1 MIFYQRYSL
10 NFYSAVFFLTIF
22 LGYRIQSTFIQF
34 YYYVCRWREDPSSWK
49 IQPTKGNLRG
59 LFWGDPLFSSKPD
72 RAPFHHFVT
81 AFNLLMASTFAGLTC
96 ELAVTCSSFSKL
108 RFDMPLVSGSTDIQ
122 LNGFMDF
129 FEYSY
134 QMACID
140 KVNLMRF
147 YFQLLGELI
156 GIIFWQSFLEYYW
169 HRMMHLSFFYARFH
183 KWHHYYKA
191 PEPWDDLYIHPLEAF
206 GYYCI
211 LYSPAAFFQIHVLT
225 FIAYM
230 LIMGLAGV
238 ADHSGVIL
246 KIPFIYNSM
255 DHDNHHKHFNCNY
268 AFPFPFMDIIGGTYH
283 VSGK

>member
-49 IQPTKGNLRG
+49 SQPTKGNLRG

-140 KVNLMRF
+140 KVNLMR
-147 YFQLLGELI
+147 Y
-156 GIIFWQSFLEYYW
+156 
-169 HRMMHLSFFYARFH
+169 
-183 KWHHYYKA
+183 
-191 PEPWDDLYIHPLEAF
+191 
-206 GYYCI
+206 
-211 LYSPAAFFQIHVLT
+211 
-225 FIAYM
+225 
-230 LIMGLAGV
+230 
-238 ADHSGVIL
+238 
-246 KIPFIYNSM
+246 
-255 DHDNHHKHFNCNY
+255 
-268 AFPFPFMDIIGGTYH
+268 
-283 VSGK
+283 